1 MDNTFGFFLVA
12 ITVCS
17 VVGMVIHQ
25 INLSNVTKP
34 GQDLHQKFV
43 DLGDLSRQSKADIL
57 NAVGNPTSIS
67 SVGAGQELYQW
78 QATGCHMALLFEGNK
93 CKGITHQYLS

>member
-1 MDNTFGFFLVA
+1 MDKTFGFFLLA

-43 DLGDLSRQSKADIL
+43 NLGNLAGRNKADIL
-57 NAVGNPTSIS
+57 NAVGNPSSIS
-67 SVGAGQELYQW
+67 AVGAGQELYQW
-78 QATGCHMALLFEGNK
+78 QATGCHMALLFDGDK
-93 CKGITHQYLS
+93 CKGITHEYVS